1 MIGWSSSLRFPAVYI
16 TPKKGSE
23 TFAAGLTGLTD
34 IFIDLLVIS
43 GMFSTITVCLTI
55 LIS

>member
-1 MIGWSSSLRFPAVYI
+1 MTGWSSSLRFLAIYI
-16 TPKKGSE
+16 TPRRGSE
-23 TFAAGLTGLTD
+23 TFTAGLKGLTD

-43 GMFSTITVCLTI
+43 GILSTITVCPTL

>member
-1 MIGWSSSLRFPAVYI
+1 MIGWSSSLRFLAIYI
-16 TPKKGSE
+16 TPRTGNE
-23 TFAAGLTGLTD
+23 TFTKGLMGLTD

-43 GMFSTITVCLTI
+43 GMFSTITVCPTL